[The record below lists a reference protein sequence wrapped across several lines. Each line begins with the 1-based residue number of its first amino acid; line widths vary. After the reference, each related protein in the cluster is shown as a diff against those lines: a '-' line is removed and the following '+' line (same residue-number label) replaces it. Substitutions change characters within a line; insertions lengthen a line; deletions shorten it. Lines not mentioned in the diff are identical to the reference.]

1 MFDIGFLE
9 LCIIG
14 IVALLVIGPERLP
27 AAARTAGRWV
37 GKARRMVSSIQSE
50 IESELKLNEL
60 QEFKKSQGLEEIDK
74 LIDDTKKNLDVGDLN
89 SATGVHSAETM
100 AIKSPSETEKNNG

>member
-14 IVALLVIGPERLP
+14 IVALLVIGPDRLP
-27 AAARTAGRWV
+27 AAARSAGRWV
-37 GKARRMVSSIQSE
+37 GKARRMVSSLQSE
-50 IESELKLNEL
+50 IENELKLNEL

-74 LIDDTKKNLDVGDLN
+74 LIKDTKKNLDTGDLS
-89 SATGVHSAETM
+89 SAPGVNSAETI
-100 AIKSPSETEKNNG
+100 AIKSTPDTEKDHG